1 MRWDLEEGSW
11 KERSKCWRR
20 EEVAVAAAAEAEEE
34 AAAAAAARLRASSSS
49 SLSSTLTSI
58 LVGFRLSIS
67 LLSVS
72 PLNGSKFFF
81 FFISKKLH

>member
-20 EEVAVAAAAEAEEE
+20 EEVAVAAEAEEE
-34 AAAAAAARLRASSSS
+34 AAAAAARLRASSSS

-72 PLNGSKFFF
+72 PLKRLQIFFF

>member
-20 EEVAVAAAAEAEEE
+20 EEVAVAAEAEEE
-34 AAAAAAARLRASSSS
+34 AAAAARLRASSSS

>member
-20 EEVAVAAAAEAEEE
+20 EEVAVAAEAEEE
-34 AAAAAAARLRASSSS
+34 AAAAAARLRASSSS

-81 FFISKKLH
+81 FL

>member
-20 EEVAVAAAAEAEEE
+20 EEVAVAAEAEEE

-81 FFISKKLH
+81 FYK

>member
-20 EEVAVAAAAEAEEE
+20 EEVAVAAEAEEE
-34 AAAAAAARLRASSSS
+34 AAAAAARLRASSSS

-72 PLNGSKFFF
+72 PLNGSNFFF